1 MVGGWFQTRS
11 RECRPLALHH
21 QDEPRREPAELR
33 QQRTSC
39 IYQPTGG
46 QGVIF
51 AILAPISVS
60 LCKLSGTEEYLIEA
74 K

>member
-1 MVGGWFQTRS
+1 MLYTIKMS
-11 RECRPLALHH
+11 RVASLPNSDSNGPGAS
-21 QDEPRREPAELR
+21 EL
-33 QQRTSC
+33 
-39 IYQPTGG
+39 TGG